1 MVDVSNRSRV
11 PAGRREG
18 GRFASEADG
27 PSDGV
32 ADISGSGEYDATGV
46 RHFAHRSDAVE
57 AALQSDSPCYLTAS
71 GDGFD
76 LAADPT
82 KYRDPIY
89 VPYDQDGDLVT
100 EEIDFG
106 GRPHDG
112 WIVNPDEGMDGDMR
126 PVMDFLDGKADS
138 LTIRRET
145 TDSVIWG
152 DDEGEDETL
161 DGETIIL
168 VSNRPPETA
177 IRESFKDRVNGF
189 DRFEAEKAV
198 YDRNATKAELHW
210 AAENAN
216 IDVAGRLA
224 VSANAARLDPEESDR
239 LLERVLRTDREAAG
253 LAVQQLNLPENS
265 KLYLAE
271 SPDPALRAAVAKRRD
286 LPKEAEAL
294 LMRDPDDHVRA
305 ALVPHLGGAR
315 HAASEGRPVAAYP
328 GGGGAAQTDV
338 VRRAFG
344 ALARPEP
351 PCARGRGEQPE
362 DAQGGLGPHR
372 QRREREHLRAV
383 AGLDERVHAEGG
395 HRERDRPE
403 AGDRE
408 GLRACGQGPGHP
420 LRRRDSLV
428 EEGGPEALPAETARA
443 VVRARRRALLERR
456 SHDTAT
462 KDSGGQTRGRQVR
475 RERRIRPCRR

>member
-82 KYRDPIY
+82 EYRDPVY

-126 PVMDFLDGKADS
+126 PVMDFLGGKADS

-168 VSNRPPETA
+168 ASNRPPETA

-253 LAVQQLNLPENS
+253 LAVQQLNLPESS

-305 ALVPHLGGAR
+305 ALVPHLGALDMRRLKDDPSPLIREEVAR
-315 HAASEGRPVAAYP
+315 HKLTSFDALSELSRDPDRHVRVVVANNPRTPKADLARLAND
-328 GGGGAAQTDV
+328 GDENIS
-338 VRRAFG
+338 VRLR
-344 ALARPEP
+344 ALANESTP
-351 PCARGRGEQPE
+351 
-362 DAQGGLGPHR
+362 
-372 QRREREHLRAV
+372 REAIESV
-383 AGLDERVHAEGG
+383 T
-395 HRERDRPE
+395 DRKL
-403 AGDRE
+403 A
-408 GLRACGQGPGHP
+408 
-420 LRRRDSLV
+420 
-428 EEGGPEALPAETARA
+428 TARA
-443 VVRARRRALLERR
+443 YAL
-456 SHDTAT
+456 AA
-462 KDSGGQTRGRQVR
+462 KDRGIHYGDAILSLK
-475 RERRIRPCRR
+475 REDLKPYLPKPPAQSSEPGDGRF

>member
-11 PAGRREG
+11 PAGRSEG
-18 GRFASEADG
+18 GRFAAEANAMT
-27 PSDGV
+27 DGV
-32 ADISGSGEYDATGV
+32 SDIPGSGEYEPGGV
-46 RHFAHRSDAVE
+46 RHFTNRSEAVE

-71 GDGFD
+71 GDGFG

-82 KYRDPIY
+82 EYRDPVY

-168 VSNRPPETA
+168 ASNRPPETA

-198 YDRNATKAELHW
+198 HDRNATKAELHW

-253 LAVQQLNLPENS
+253 LAVQQLNLPESS

-271 SPDPALRAAVAKRRD
+271 SPDPALRAAAAKRRD

-305 ALVPHLGGAR
+305 ALVPHLGALDMRRLKDDPSPLIREEVAR
-315 HAASEGRPVAAYP
+315 HRLTSFDALSELSHDPNRHVRVVVANNPRTPKADLARLAND
-328 GGGGAAQTDV
+328 GDENIS
-338 VRRAFG
+338 VRLR
-344 ALARPEP
+344 ALANESTP
-351 PCARGRGEQPE
+351 
-362 DAQGGLGPHR
+362 
-372 QRREREHLRAV
+372 REAIESV
-383 AGLDERVHAEGG
+383 T
-395 HRERDRPE
+395 DRKL
-403 AGDRE
+403 A
-408 GLRACGQGPGHP
+408 
-420 LRRRDSLV
+420 
-428 EEGGPEALPAETARA
+428 TARA
-443 VVRARRRALLERR
+443 YAL
-456 SHDTAT
+456 AA
-462 KDSGGQTRGRQVR
+462 KDRGIHYGDAILSLKKEDLKPYLPKPPAQPF
-475 RERRIRPCRR
+475 EPGDGHF

>member
-11 PAGRREG
+11 PAGRRDG
-18 GRFASEADG
+18 GRFAPETGGGAGS
-27 PSDGV
+27 V
-32 ADISGSGEYDATGV
+32 ADISGSGEYDAMGTC
-46 RHFAHRSDAVE
+46 HFARRSEAVE

-82 KYRDPIY
+82 EYRDPIY

-112 WIVNPDEGMDGDMR
+112 WIVNPDEGEDGDMR
-126 PVMDFLDGKADS
+126 PVRDFLDGKADS

-168 VSNRPPETA
+168 ASNRPPETA

-189 DRFEAEKAV
+189 DRFEAEKAIC
-198 YDRNATKAELHW
+198 DRNATKAELHW
-210 AAENAN
+210 AAENAD

-253 LAVQQLNLPENS
+253 LAVQQLNLPEDS

-286 LPKEAEAL
+286 LPKEAEAR

-305 ALVPHLGGAR
+305 ALVPHLGALDMRRLKDDPSPLIREEVAR
-315 HAASEGRPVAAYP
+315 HRLTSFDTLSELSHDPNRHVRVVVANNPRTPKADLARLANDGDENISVRLRALTNESTPREAVESVTDRKLATTRAY
-328 GGGGAAQTDV
+328 
-338 VRRAFG
+338 
-344 ALARPEP
+344 ALAAKDRGIHYDDAILSLKREDLKPYLPKPSAQSSEP
-351 PCARGRGEQPE
+351 G
-362 DAQGGLGPHR
+362 D
-372 QRREREHLRAV
+372 
-383 AGLDERVHAEGG
+383 G
-395 HRERDRPE
+395 HF
-403 AGDRE
+403 
-408 GLRACGQGPGHP
+408 
-420 LRRRDSLV
+420 
-428 EEGGPEALPAETARA
+428 
-443 VVRARRRALLERR
+443 
-456 SHDTAT
+456 
-462 KDSGGQTRGRQVR
+462 
-475 RERRIRPCRR
+475 

>member
-11 PAGRREG
+11 PAGRSEG
-18 GRFASEADG
+18 GRFAAEANAMT
-27 PSDGV
+27 DGV
-32 ADISGSGEYDATGV
+32 SDIPGSGEYEPGGV
-46 RHFAHRSDAVE
+46 RHFTDRSEAVE

-82 KYRDPIY
+82 EYRDPVY

-224 VSANAARLDPEESDR
+224 VSANAARLDSEESDR

-253 LAVQQLNLPENS
+253 LAVQQLNLPESS

-305 ALVPHLGGAR
+305 ALVPHLGALDMRRLKDDPSPLIREEVAR
-315 HAASEGRPVAAYP
+315 HRLTSFDALSELSHDPNRHVRVVVANNPRTPKA
-328 GGGGAAQTDV
+328 D
-338 VRRAFG
+338 
-344 ALARPEP
+344 LARLANDGDENISV
-351 PCARGRGEQPE
+351 R
-362 DAQGGLGPHR
+362 
-372 QRREREHLRAV
+372 LRA
-383 AGLDERVHAEGG
+383 LTNESTP
-395 HRERDRPE
+395 REAIESVTDRKL
-403 AGDRE
+403 A
-408 GLRACGQGPGHP
+408 
-420 LRRRDSLV
+420 
-428 EEGGPEALPAETARA
+428 TARA
-443 VVRARRRALLERR
+443 YAL
-456 SHDTAT
+456 AA
-462 KDSGGQTRGRQVR
+462 KDRGIHYGDAILSLK
-475 RERRIRPCRR
+475 REDLKPYLPEPSAQSSEPGDGHF

>member
-11 PAGRREG
+11 PAGRSEG
-18 GRFASEADG
+18 GRFAPEATA
-27 PSDGV
+27 SANGV

-82 KYRDPIY
+82 EYRDPVY

-168 VSNRPPETA
+168 ASNRPPETA

-224 VSANAARLDPEESDR
+224 VSANAARLDSEESDR

-253 LAVQQLNLPENS
+253 LAVQQLNLPESS

-305 ALVPHLGGAR
+305 ALVPHLGALDMRRLKDDPSPLIREEVAR
-315 HAASEGRPVAAYP
+315 HRLTSFDALSELSHDPNRHVRVVVANNPRTPKA
-328 GGGGAAQTDV
+328 D
-338 VRRAFG
+338 
-344 ALARPEP
+344 LARLANDGDENISV
-351 PCARGRGEQPE
+351 R
-362 DAQGGLGPHR
+362 
-372 QRREREHLRAV
+372 LRA
-383 AGLDERVHAEGG
+383 LTNESTP
-395 HRERDRPE
+395 REAIESVTDRKL
-403 AGDRE
+403 A
-408 GLRACGQGPGHP
+408 
-420 LRRRDSLV
+420 
-428 EEGGPEALPAETARA
+428 TARA
-443 VVRARRRALLERR
+443 YAL
-456 SHDTAT
+456 AA
-462 KDSGGQTRGRQVR
+462 KDRGIHYGDAILSLK
-475 RERRIRPCRR
+475 REDLKPYLPEPSAQSSEPGDGHF

>member
-82 KYRDPIY
+82 EYRDPIY

-112 WIVNPDEGMDGDMR
+112 WIVNLDEGMDGNMR
-126 PVMDFLDGKADS
+126 PVMDFLGGKADS

-253 LAVQQLNLPENS
+253 LAVQQLNLPESS

-305 ALVPHLGGAR
+305 ALVPHLGALDMRRLKDDPSPLIREEVAR
-315 HAASEGRPVAAYP
+315 HRLTSFDALSELSHDPNRHVRVVVANNPRTPKEDLARLAND
-328 GGGGAAQTDV
+328 GDENIS
-338 VRRAFG
+338 VRLR
-344 ALARPEP
+344 ALANESMP
-351 PCARGRGEQPE
+351 
-362 DAQGGLGPHR
+362 
-372 QRREREHLRAV
+372 REAIESV
-383 AGLDERVHAEGG
+383 T
-395 HRERDRPE
+395 DRKL
-403 AGDRE
+403 A
-408 GLRACGQGPGHP
+408 
-420 LRRRDSLV
+420 
-428 EEGGPEALPAETARA
+428 TARA
-443 VVRARRRALLERR
+443 YALAAKDRGIHYGDAILSLKKEDLKPYLPKPFRAV
-456 SHDTAT
+456 
-462 KDSGGQTRGRQVR
+462 G
-475 RERRIRPCRR
+475 

>member
-46 RHFAHRSDAVE
+46 RHFAHRSEAVE

-76 LAADPT
+76 LASDPT
-82 KYRDPIY
+82 EYRDPIY

-112 WIVNPDEGMDGDMR
+112 WIVNPDEGMDGDDMR
-126 PVMDFLDGKADS
+126 PVRDFLDGKADS

-161 DGETIIL
+161 DGETIVL
-168 VSNRPPETA
+168 ASNRPPETA
-177 IRESFKDRVNGF
+177 VRESFKQKVNGF
-189 DRFEAEKAV
+189 DRFEAAKAIC
-198 YDRNATKAELHW
+198 DTNATKAELHW
-210 AAENAN
+210 AAENAD

-239 LLERVLRTDREAAG
+239 LLERVLRSDREAAG
-253 LAVQQLNLPENS
+253 LAVQQLNLPEDS

-305 ALVPHLGGAR
+305 ALVPHLGALDMRRLKDDPSPLIREEVAR
-315 HAASEGRPVAAYP
+315 HGLTSFDALSELSHDPNRHVRVVVANNPRTPKENLARIAND
-328 GGGGAAQTDV
+328 GNENIS
-338 VRRAFG
+338 VRLR
-344 ALARPEP
+344 ALANESTP
-351 PCARGRGEQPE
+351 
-362 DAQGGLGPHR
+362 
-372 QRREREHLRAV
+372 REVIESV
-383 AGLDERVHAEGG
+383 T
-395 HRERDRPE
+395 DRKL
-403 AGDRE
+403 A
-408 GLRACGQGPGHP
+408 
-420 LRRRDSLV
+420 
-428 EEGGPEALPAETARA
+428 TARA
-443 VVRARRRALLERR
+443 YAL
-456 SHDTAT
+456 AA
-462 KDSGGQTRGRQVR
+462 KDRGIHYGDAILSLK
-475 RERRIRPCRR
+475 REDLKPYLPKPSAQPFEPGDGHF

>member
-11 PAGRREG
+11 PAGRKEG
-18 GRFASEADG
+18 GRFAAEANAMT
-27 PSDGV
+27 DGV
-32 ADISGSGEYDATGV
+32 SDISGSGEYDATGV
-46 RHFAHRSDAVE
+46 RHFAYRSEAVE

-82 KYRDPIY
+82 EYRDPIY

-112 WIVNPDEGMDGDMR
+112 WIVDPNEGTDGDMR
-126 PVMDFLDGKADS
+126 PVRDFLDGKADS

-168 VSNRPPETA
+168 ASNRPPETA

-198 YDRNATKAELHW
+198 HDRNATKAELHW
-210 AAENAN
+210 AAENAG

-253 LAVQQLNLPENS
+253 LAVQQLNLPESS

-294 LMRDPDDHVRA
+294 LMRDPDDLVRA
-305 ALVPHLGGAR
+305 ALVPHLGALDMRRLKDDPSPLIREEVAR
-315 HAASEGRPVAAYP
+315 HRLTSFDALSELSHDPNRHVRVVVANNPRTPKA
-328 GGGGAAQTDV
+328 D
-338 VRRAFG
+338 
-344 ALARPEP
+344 LARIANDGDENISV
-351 PCARGRGEQPE
+351 R
-362 DAQGGLGPHR
+362 
-372 QRREREHLRAV
+372 LRA
-383 AGLDERVHAEGG
+383 LTNESTP
-395 HRERDRPE
+395 REAIESVTDRKL
-403 AGDRE
+403 A
-408 GLRACGQGPGHP
+408 
-420 LRRRDSLV
+420 
-428 EEGGPEALPAETARA
+428 TARA
-443 VVRARRRALLERR
+443 YAL
-456 SHDTAT
+456 AA
-462 KDSGGQTRGRQVR
+462 KDRGIHYGDAILSLK
-475 RERRIRPCRR
+475 REDLKPYLPEPSAQSSEPGDGRF

>member
-11 PAGRREG
+11 PAGRSED
-18 GRFASEADG
+18 GRFAPEATA
-27 PSDGV
+27 SANGV
-32 ADISGSGEYDATGV
+32 ADIPGSGEYEPGGV
-46 RHFAHRSDAVE
+46 RHFTDRSEAVE

-82 KYRDPIY
+82 EYRDPVY

-106 GRPHDG
+106 GRPYDG

-168 VSNRPPETA
+168 ASNRPPETA

-224 VSANAARLDPEESDR
+224 VSTNAARLDPEESDR
-239 LLERVLRTDREAAG
+239 LLERVLRSDREAAG

-305 ALVPHLGGAR
+305 ALVPHLGALDMRRLKDDPSPLIREEVAR
-315 HAASEGRPVAAYP
+315 HKLTSFDALSELSHDPNRHVRVVVANNPRTPKEDLARIAND
-328 GGGGAAQTDV
+328 GNENIS
-338 VRRAFG
+338 VRLR
-344 ALARPEP
+344 ALANESTP
-351 PCARGRGEQPE
+351 
-362 DAQGGLGPHR
+362 
-372 QRREREHLRAV
+372 REAIESV
-383 AGLDERVHAEGG
+383 T
-395 HRERDRPE
+395 DRKL
-403 AGDRE
+403 A
-408 GLRACGQGPGHP
+408 
-420 LRRRDSLV
+420 
-428 EEGGPEALPAETARA
+428 TARA
-443 VVRARRRALLERR
+443 YAL
-456 SHDTAT
+456 AA
-462 KDSGGQTRGRQVR
+462 KDRGIHYGDAILSLK
-475 RERRIRPCRR
+475 REDLKPYLPKPPAQPFEPGDGRF